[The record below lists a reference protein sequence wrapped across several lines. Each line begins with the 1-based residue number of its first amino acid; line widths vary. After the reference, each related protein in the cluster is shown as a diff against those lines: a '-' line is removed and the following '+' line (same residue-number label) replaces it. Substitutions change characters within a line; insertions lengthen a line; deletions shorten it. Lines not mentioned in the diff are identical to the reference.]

1 MMRMC
6 RNKKPIWTISLLVVL
21 FVGHTALAVKYKTRP
36 NESLSAVAK
45 LHYGDSKKVIY
56 LMAANGI
63 ANPDNL
69 ERERVVWVPT
79 VWQYALKRGEDLAQ
93 VSARYLKDPK
103 RADFLIWINHI
114 ANLSDIKP
122 GTVLTM
128 PFVLAHHV
136 LPNQSWA
143 DISRQYYFGVKGIA
157 TIRKFNNKQGEVLTP
172 GETLEIPIFD
182 PEASTDKVRE
192 RLKRFQAE
200 APVSPAAPA
209 AAPAVAPAAAVTAP
223 PKPATRTLSDQIN
236 DLRDLFEDGEYELA
250 KTALTRLLGQK
261 PTAQEEVQA
270 RELLAFCLA
279 AQDRYQD
286 AEQEFAHLL
295 LLAPEHTLDPIT
307 TSPKIREIFQRAR
320 QIQELP

>member
-6 RNKKPIWTISLLVVL
+6 RNKKSIWTICLLVAL
-21 FVGHTALAVKYKTRP
+21 LVGHTARAVKYKTRP

-69 ERERVVWVPT
+69 GRERVVWVPT

-114 ANLSDIKP
+114 VNPSDIKP
-122 GTVLTM
+122 GTVLTV

-136 LPNQSWA
+136 LPNQSWV

-157 TIRKFNNKQGEVLTP
+157 TIRKFNNKRGEVLTP

-182 PEASTDKVRE
+182 PEASTDKVHE

-200 APVSPAAPA
+200 APVSLMAPA
-209 AAPAVAPAAAVTAP
+209 AAASAP

-236 DLRDLFEDGEYELA
+236 DLRDLFEDGEYELV
-250 KTALTRLLGQK
+250 KTALTRLLAQK
-261 PTAQEEVQA
+261 PTAQEEVQV

-286 AEQEFAHLL
+286 AEQEFVHLL
-295 LLAPEHTLDPIT
+295 LLAPEHALDPVT

>member
-6 RNKKPIWTISLLVVL
+6 RNKKSIWTISLLVAL
-21 FVGHTALAVKYKTRP
+21 LIGHTALAVKYKTRP
-36 NESLSAVAK
+36 NESLSVVAK

-63 ANPDNL
+63 ASPNNL
-69 ERERVVWVPT
+69 EHERVVWVPT
-79 VWQYALKRGEDLAQ
+79 VWQYALKRGEDVAQ

-114 ANLSDIKP
+114 ANPSDIKP

-157 TIRKFNNKQGEVLTP
+157 AIRKFNNRQGEVLTP

-200 APVSPAAPA
+200 APVSPTAPA
-209 AAPAVAPAAAVTAP
+209 AAPAVAPAAAASAS
-223 PKPATRTLSDQIN
+223 PKPATRMLSDQIN

-250 KTALTRLLGQK
+250 TTALTRLLGQI
-261 PTAQEEVQA
+261 PTAQEEVQV

-286 AEQEFAHLL
+286 AEQEFVHLL
-295 LLAPEHTLDPIT
+295 LLAPEHTLDPVT

-320 QIQELP
+320 QVQELP